1 MPATDVRV
9 DFKKKILK
17 QKMVS
22 EQGKARKRKVK
33 KEKDQNRKT

>member
-1 MPATDVRV
+1 MPEIDIRV

-17 QKMVS
+17 RKMVS
-22 EQGKARKRKVK
+22 ELGKVRKRKIK